1 VALEGFIKQFGGI
14 TEEYKFY
21 NGEVTI
27 RYDVD
32 AHVYLL
38 ETETGEL
45 EPQDGVTTVC
55 HIIDKSAA
63 LVPWG
68 CKMMAQKL
76 LKDVPGSVVGFPPCH
91 VIPVPDLEKW
101 VLDAKGAHKEKL
113 EEAGAIGHSAHDWIE
128 QYIKLKIWQKELK
141 SAEVM
146 DTEAYALFT
155 QAVKD
160 HMGWKRAKLDERA
173 LNATKAALDWMQKHN
188 VRWRFTER
196 KIYSRKHKYAG
207 TLDGLCE
214 VDSCDNPRCCPH
226 PFKDRLTVADW
237 KTSNYLYLEYLLQT
251 AAYEAAYEEET
262 GEVVEDRWIIRLG
275 KDDGEFETWHLESHN
290 FVDDF
295 GGFIDA
301 LDLVR
306 RVRKIESR
314 IQERKQSLR
323 DAIKAEK
330 QAAKKAKDESEALA
344 KAEAKA
350 KKKQEQEEA
359 LQLECKAFKNYK
371 GSRKPTC
378 NDGKGCKACNDLFAS
393 KHPIDLSYKALGY
406 KRDVDGEL
414 IEPKN
419 VASLMD
425 VLGRK
430 FRDEEPCKDKPA
442 STNGATTSGI
452 GTGKKLTSCVASD
465 PWTPMVTCDGN
476 HGAPRCYSPTCWQLD
491 VYPWHHLTKG
501 ADSE

>member
-1 VALEGFIKQFGGI
+1 MALEGFIKQFGGI

-38 ETETGEL
+38 ETEAGEL

-76 LKDVPGSVVGFPPCH
+76 FNTAPYMTSATGEELVGFSRTE
-91 VIPVPDLEKW
+91 LEKW

-128 QYIKLKIWQKELK
+128 QYIKLKIWQKELT
-141 SAEVM
+141 SAAVR
-146 DTEAYALFT
+146 DNEAYALFT

-173 LNATKAALDWMQKHN
+173 MNATKAALDWMQKHN

-226 PFKDRLTVADW
+226 EFKNRLTVADW

-295 GGFIDA
+295 GGFLDA
-301 LDLVR
+301 LALVR

-330 QAAKKAKDESEALA
+330 QAAKKAKDEAEALA
-344 KAEAKA
+344 KAETKA

-371 GSRKPTC
+371 GTKRSSCKTNNGENC
-378 NDGKGCKACNDLFAS
+378 EACSAKYAAYQAKKGSWAKVEGTPSKVTPEQSKAISGVEGLLAV
-393 KHPIDLSYKALGY
+393 LST
-406 KRDVDGEL
+406 RST
-414 IEPKN
+414 PKGSGVPSDREGVS
-419 VASLMD
+419 VASSKEMPL
-425 VLGRK
+425 LLL
-430 FRDEEPCKDKPA
+430 PA
-442 STNGATTSGI
+442 
-452 GTGKKLTSCVASD
+452 VAS
-465 PWTPMVTCDGN
+465 
-476 HGAPRCYSPTCWQLD
+476 
-491 VYPWHHLTKG
+491 
-501 ADSE
+501 